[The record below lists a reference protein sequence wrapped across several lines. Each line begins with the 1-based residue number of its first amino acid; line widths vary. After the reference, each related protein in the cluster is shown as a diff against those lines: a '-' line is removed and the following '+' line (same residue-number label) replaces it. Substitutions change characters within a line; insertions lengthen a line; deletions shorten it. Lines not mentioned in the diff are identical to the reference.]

1 MQDYQNWLKKI
12 VKGPPSKS
20 KVITAKSYAQKK
32 KKITDVKTFDKKKLT
47 FIIDVTQ
54 TTLLHI
60 LSI

>member
-1 MQDYQNWLKKI
+1 M
-12 VKGPPSKS
+12 VKGPTSKS

-32 KKITDVKTFDKKKLT
+32 IKITDVNTFDKKKLT
-47 FIIDVTQ
+47 FILDVTQ